1 MSFPDWKSKLAHVWR
16 NVWKPTHSSPTDFVA
31 GVSTRR
37 RRLRDTARAMSQEN
51 VEIVRPIY
59 AALNRRD
66 WDAVFSA
73 VHVDFELPIHRMPE
87 AGTKRG
93 REQVQSFFEE
103 YVAAF
108 DNFLVEPEKFFAG
121 ADQVVVFVEARGQ
134 IKGGS
139 ATVESRHAHVWTVR
153 DGTILSL
160 TMFPKREKALEAVGL
175 SE

>member
-1 MSFPDWKSKLAHVWR
+1 M
-16 NVWKPTHSSPTDFVA
+16 
-31 GVSTRR
+31 
-37 RRLRDTARAMSQEN
+37 
-51 VEIVRPIY
+51 EIVRPIY
-59 AALNRRD
+59 DAFNRRD

-73 VHVDFELPIHRMPE
+73 AHVDFELPIQRMPE

-108 DNFLVEPEKFFAG
+108 DNFLLEPEKFFAG
-121 ADQVVVFVEARGQ
+121 AHQVVVFVKACGQ

-160 TMFPKREKALEAVGL
+160 TLFPKREKALAAAGL
-175 SE
+175 KE